1 MRAIRLPHSQN
12 NFRVNVV
19 TASRPRPC
27 LLAARRTQ
35 PCVAVLGLHPA
46 AEKTISRQLIKNLL
60 GRSAIVTVGRSH
72 MVHFVDKHLLQRAN
86 TALLLTL
93 VWGGVAG
100 CAIAA
105 MVYDVSNWIR

>member
-1 MRAIRLPHSQN
+1 MFASCAASAALHCRPWVASIGREDYT
-12 NFRVNVV
+12 
-19 TASRPRPC
+19 TATNQKS
-27 LLAARRTQ
+27 
-35 PCVAVLGLHPA
+35 LG
-46 AEKTISRQLIKNLL
+46 AERFPD
-60 GRSAIVTVGRSH
+60 VGRSH